1 MRTLQTQV
9 KLRRLI
15 RSTAEAFS
23 RLRWQPA
30 ERRMADAIVDRL
42 LGLAAEVRESWAE
55 DALSGRPGEALSAFM
70 AESLRMAEL
79 AISGAAQ
86 EGSDLELLRQD
97 FERAALPLEVFLG
110 TFRHRLGLRGR
121 LRRRRRL
128 HRCRSGL
135 STGSKQ
141 VRLRGARGCCQPR
154 TVCSGLDAGDLGWLG
169 CSSIKT
175 SRTCSGELDLALQ
188 DWPRRRAVPTRHST
202 LVTAQDETVR

>member
-23 RLRWQPA
+23 RLRWQPS

-55 DALSGRPGEALSAFM
+55 DALSGRPGEALSAFV
-70 AESLRMAEL
+70 AESLRTAEL

-97 FERAALPLEVFLG
+97 FKRQRRAFEVLAQQLEIGAFLGGAADRQLGRTERFGHEGAQSLSRAARKGILGPGLP
-110 TFRHRLGLRGR
+110 
-121 LRRRRRL
+121 
-128 HRCRSGL
+128 
-135 STGSKQ
+135 
-141 VRLRGARGCCQPR
+141 
-154 TVCSGLDAGDLGWLG
+154 DLGRQPQEPVHDRIRHAALAWL
-169 CSSIKT
+169 
-175 SRTCSGELDLALQ
+175 
-188 DWPRRRAVPTRHST
+188 P
-202 LVTAQDETVR
+202 AQP